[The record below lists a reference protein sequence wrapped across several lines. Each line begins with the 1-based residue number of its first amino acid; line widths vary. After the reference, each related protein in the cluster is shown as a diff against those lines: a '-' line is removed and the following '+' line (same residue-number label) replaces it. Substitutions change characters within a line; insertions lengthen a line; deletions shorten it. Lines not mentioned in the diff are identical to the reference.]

1 MFWQSISTWL
11 ELAFWFGLMA
21 WGVFTILRGTIGGAI
36 GIIRSIPVTVLVL
49 LVLACLCFSWLS

>member
-1 MFWQSISTWL
+1 MFWKSISTWL

-36 GIIRSIPVTVLVL
+36 GIIRSIPVFALVL
-49 LVLACLCFSWLS
+49 LGLAYLLLSCVL